1 MQVLKVEKVV
11 MQGPMPVLF
20 GVVENEKITVGQSV
34 VAVSSGGAR
43 DDAMISGV
51 MPNSPGSKEFDEGS
65 PGKAVKVVLRRR
77 NPTFA
82 NEEIVA
88 LEKAP
93 A

>member
-20 GVVENEKITVGQSV
+20 GVVENEKIVVGQSV

-43 DDAMISGV
+43 DSAMITGV
-51 MPNSPGSKEFDEGS
+51 MPDSPGSKEFDEGS

-77 NPTFA
+77 NPAFP
-82 NEEIVA
+82 NEDIVA